1 MQSRR
6 DRICESKG
14 QHKTRGK
21 IFDTYDLTAMAALT
35 RSLTTARSRSLTR
48 RGRGGEDRRQRRSEG
63 RVCGGRAMECTTG
76 FRRNDARSCAGEN
89 VRKEGKKR
97 EGWLADREHLLMEDE
112 GREEIHE

>member
-1 MQSRR
+1 
-6 DRICESKG
+6 
-14 QHKTRGK
+14 
-21 IFDTYDLTAMAALT
+21 
-35 RSLTTARSRSLTR
+35 
-48 RGRGGEDRRQRRSEG
+48 
-63 RVCGGRAMECTTG
+63 MECTTG